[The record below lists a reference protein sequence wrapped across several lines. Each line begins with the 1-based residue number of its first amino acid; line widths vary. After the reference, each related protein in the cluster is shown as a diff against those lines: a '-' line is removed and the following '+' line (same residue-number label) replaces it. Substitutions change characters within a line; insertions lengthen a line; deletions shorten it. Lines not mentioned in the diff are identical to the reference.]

1 MFKKGVLMLLLSLI
15 LLKEADKDLCGNEEV
30 FGFVALV
37 RALLDESSWN
47 NPYC

>member
-1 MFKKGVLMLLLSLI
+1 MLKGVLILLLSLI
-15 LLKEADKDLCGNEEV
+15 LLKGADKDLCGSEEV

-47 NPYC
+47 SLHC